1 MKILNVTLTKE
12 CAMLICSNGK
22 TITITPNDIRSQ
34 FLTDIVI
41 PTIFKEGFYRIKGD
55 TFLTDECITK
65 VLKES
70 TVPADKIIPLAQ
82 EAVYSGNTKGL
93 KLFIKRLNAV
103 NKERHFSA
111 QSCIDFV
118 ANNDLPIT
126 PEGNILGY
134 KWLDKSNGEW
144 VDCHTGKIMQAAGTI
159 VEMDIKAVDPD
170 RAQDCSYG
178 LHVASRKYVSRFYGD
193 GVGIVLVRPEDII
206 SVPESDTAKVRCCR
220 YKLLFVYDKDSKEG
234 RDIISGALMDKTIS
248 DWVNTAE
255 TVPSIERVILKGRTQ
270 NYTVI
275 PLDPE
280 EKKVS
285 SNNLKTKQIK
295 KDKKRKFDPTKQMF
309 SSFDRKHCLDLIEA
323 FNKQGFLSG
332 LDLEYL
338 RHYRKQRKQSFARLF
353 GDLWNRKID
362 KYEKE
367 N

>member
-12 CAMLICSNGK
+12 CAVLICGNGK
-22 TITITPNDIRSQ
+22 TVTITPNDVRSQ
-34 FLTDIVI
+34 FLTNIVI
-41 PTIFKEGFYRIKGD
+41 PAIFKEGFYKIKGD
-55 TFLTDECITK
+55 AFLTDACITK
-65 VLKES
+65 ILKES
-70 TVPADKIIPLAQ
+70 TVPTNKIIPLAQ

-103 NKERHFSA
+103 NEERNFSA
-111 QSCIDFV
+111 QSCMEFV

-134 KWLDKSNGEW
+134 KWLNRLGKEW
-144 VDCHTGKIMQAAGTI
+144 VDCHTGSIKQSAGTI
-159 VEMDIKAVDPD
+159 VEMDIEAVDPD

-193 GVGIVLVRPEDII
+193 GIGIVLVRPEDII

-220 YKLLFVYDKDSKEG
+220 YKLLSVVDKDSKAG
-234 RDIISGALMDKTIS
+234 LDIIFGTLTDQTVS

-255 TVPSIERVILKGRTQ
+255 TVPSRERVILKGRTQ
-270 NYTVI
+270 NYKVI
-275 PLDPE
+275 TLDPE
-280 EKKVS
+280 EKKGIS
-285 SNNLKTKQIK
+285 SCLQTKLLKK
-295 KDKKRKFDPTKQMF
+295 KEKCKFDPTKQMF
-309 SSFDRKHCLDLIEA
+309 NEFNKKRCLELIEA
-323 FNKQGFLSG
+323 FNKQGFLCG

-338 RHYRKQRKQSFARLF
+338 RHYRKQRKQSFVRLF
-353 GDLWNRKID
+353 GDLWNKKVD